1 MIFGRD
7 SVKQRLLSLILAA
20 AAITAVLSSCVQNN
34 VDDLASAQAA
44 TSAAKATTA
53 PVTTTVPQTT
63 VKPTTAPVTTQPATE
78 AVNNRAEE
86 LLSQMSLEEKVGQ
99 MFYARFPSDGAQTD
113 AENYCFGGYILF
125 GRDFEDKSADEV
137 RQMIS
142 DVQSAAKLPMLI
154 GVDEEGGTVVRVSDE
169 PKLRDEPFASP
180 KRVFENGGWEAISE
194 TADEKAKLLRSLGIN
209 LNMDPVCDLVSDPD
223 SFMFDRSFSPD
234 PELTSKFVR
243 LTVENYSSNKLGSVL
258 KHFPGYGE
266 NEDTHTGTAVDDREL
281 SELESRD
288 FVPFAAGIKAGADCI
303 LVSHNIINK
312 VDEEYPASLSAKVH
326 ALIRDK
332 LGFEGVIMT
341 DDLIMEAI
349 TEYIGDEN
357 AAVLAVKSGNDLI
370 LSSNYEEQYPAVLD
384 AVKTGEITEKQLDA
398 SVKRILTM
406 KLKRGI
412 IE

>member
-1 MIFGRD
+1 M
-7 SVKQRLLSLILAA
+7 KQRLLSLILAA
-20 AAITAVLSSCVQNN
+20 AAILAALSSCAETGEGNE
-34 VDDLASAQAA
+34 ASTSAQTTTAN
-44 TSAAKATTA
+44 KVTTA

-63 VKPTTAPVTTQPATE
+63 IKPTTAPATTQQPTTATDKKE
-78 AVNNRAEE
+78 NRAEE
-86 LLSQMSLEEKVGQ
+86 ILSQMSLEEKVGQ
-99 MFYARFPSDGAQTD
+99 MFYARFPSEGAKTD
-113 AENYCFGGYILF
+113 AKTYFFGGYILF
-125 GRDFEDKSADEV
+125 GKDFEDKTAEEIRD
-137 RQMIS
+137 MIS
-142 DVQSAAKLPMLI
+142 EVQSAAELPMLI
-154 GVDEEGGTVVRVSDE
+154 GVDEEGGTVVRISDN
-169 PKLRDEPFASP
+169 PNLRDEPFGSP
-180 KRVFENGGWEAISE
+180 KSVYENGGWDAVSK
-194 TADEKAKLLRSLGIN
+194 TADEKSRLLKSLGVN
-209 LNMDPVCDLVSDPD
+209 LNMDPVCDLVSDPN
-223 SFMFDRSFSPD
+223 SFMYDRSFSSD
-234 PELTSKFVR
+234 AEMTSKFVR
-243 LTVENYSSNKLGSVL
+243 LTVEGYSKNDLASVL

-266 NEDTHTGTAVDDREL
+266 NEDTHTGTAVDNREL
-281 SELESRD
+281 SELVSKD
-288 FVPFAAGIKAGADCI
+288 FAPFAAGIKAGADCI

>member
-1 MIFGRD
+1 
-7 SVKQRLLSLILAA
+7 
-20 AAITAVLSSCVQNN
+20 
-34 VDDLASAQAA
+34 
-44 TSAAKATTA
+44 
-53 PVTTTVPQTT
+53 
-63 VKPTTAPVTTQPATE
+63 
-78 AVNNRAEE
+78 
-86 LLSQMSLEEKVGQ
+86 
-99 MFYARFPSDGAQTD
+99 
-113 AENYCFGGYILF
+113 
-125 GRDFEDKSADEV
+125 
-137 RQMIS
+137 
-142 DVQSAAKLPMLI
+142 
-154 GVDEEGGTVVRVSDE
+154 
-169 PKLRDEPFASP
+169 
-180 KRVFENGGWEAISE
+180 
-194 TADEKAKLLRSLGIN
+194 
-209 LNMDPVCDLVSDPD
+209 
-223 SFMFDRSFSPD
+223 
-234 PELTSKFVR
+234 TSKFVR
-243 LTVENYSSNKLGSVL
+243 LTVEGYSKNDLASVL

-266 NEDTHTGTAVDDREL
+266 NEDTHTGTAVDNREL
-281 SELESRD
+281 SKLVSKD
-288 FVPFAAGIKAGADCI
+288 FAPFAAGIKAGADCI